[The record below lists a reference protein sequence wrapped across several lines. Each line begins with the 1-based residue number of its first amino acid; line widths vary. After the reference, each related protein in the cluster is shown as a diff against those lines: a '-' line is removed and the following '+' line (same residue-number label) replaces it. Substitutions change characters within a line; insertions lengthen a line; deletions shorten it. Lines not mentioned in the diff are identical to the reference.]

1 MAPPRGRIPRGRIN
15 ELRKEKKIINHCKAG
30 LRAYEAQ
37 TILKGAGLEGV
48 QFMDGG
54 LEAWPYELSQ
64 D

>member
-1 MAPPRGRIPRGRIN
+1 VRTDNPRIN
-15 ELRKEKKIINHCKAG
+15 ELPKDKKIITFYKSR

-37 TILKGAGLEGV
+37 TILKGASLEDV

-54 LEAWPYELSQ
+54 LQAWPYELSQ

>member
-1 MAPPRGRIPRGRIN
+1 
-15 ELRKEKKIINHCKAG
+15 LRKEKKIFNHCRAG

-37 TILKGAGLEGV
+37 TILKGAGLEDV